1 MPQTT
6 LVVLNANVV
15 TLSSRQSRA
24 EAIAV
29 QNGRIIAVGSNTEIR
44 KYMDQHTT
52 VVDAKGKTVVPGLI
66 DCHVHMAA
74 FGLFLQQLN
83 LRNVESIREMQQKI
97 RKCVAENVESTW
109 ILGGRW
115 DHEKFAEKRYP
126 TRWDL
131 DAAVADRPVF
141 LVRVCGH
148 MAVANSKALRLAGL
162 VAETIVEGGSVDLD
176 PSTGQP
182 NGILRENA
190 LALIP
195 RVIPEPTMK
204 QREQACILAC
214 EKAVEAGLTGVHWLV
229 DSAEEI
235 RILQKL
241 DDEGKLPLRV
251 YLGVPVEFLDEL
263 VKVGFTTGFG
273 NEMVKLGFVKILS
286 DGSLGAQTAALKKP
300 YSDSPRRCGMM
311 LYTRRKLNEHVLK
324 AHKAGLQLGIH
335 AIGDRAIENVLNAL
349 EEALRK
355 FPRKDCRHRIEHCSV
370 LSPTLIRRMKHLHV
384 LASVQPHFIVSDFW
398 TAKRLGKK
406 RFQWTY
412 PFKTLKNQGVVVAS
426 GSDCPIESISPLL
439 GIWAAVCRKDN
450 VNENLTVTEALQTY
464 TVNAAFSSFDEHEKG
479 TIETGKFADF
489 VILSDDPFSL
499 KPSKIKTVTVEMTVV
514 NGKAVYVKKDFR

>member
-1 MPQTT
+1 MPQAT

-15 TLSSRQSRA
+15 TLSSKQSRA

-29 QNGRIIAVGSNTEIR
+29 QNGRIISVGSNTEIR
-44 KYMDQHTT
+44 KYVDQHTT

-66 DCHVHMAA
+66 DCHVHMAE
-74 FGLFLQQLN
+74 FGSFLLQLN

-97 RKCVAENVESTW
+97 REYAVKNAESSW

-115 DHEKFAEKRYP
+115 DHEKLAEKRYP

-131 DAAVADRPVF
+131 DAAVTDKPVF

-148 MAVANSKALRLAGL
+148 MAVANSKALELAGL
-162 VAETIVEGGSVDLD
+162 ITETIVEGGSVDLD

-182 NGILRENA
+182 NGIVRENA
-190 LALIP
+190 LALV
-195 RVIPEPTMK
+195 RRAIPEPTLK
-204 QREQACILAC
+204 QRERACILAC
-214 EKAVEAGLTGVHWLV
+214 EKAVEAGLTGVHWLL
-229 DSAEEI
+229 DSAEEM

-241 DDEGKLPLRV
+241 NDENKLPLRA

-263 VKVGFTTGFG
+263 VKIGFTTGFG

-300 YSDSPRRCGMM
+300 YSDNPRTCGMM

-335 AIGDRAIENVLNAL
+335 AIGDRAIENVLNAF
-349 EEALRK
+349 EKALKK
-355 FPRKDCRHRIEHCSV
+355 FPRKNCRHRIEHCSV
-370 LSPTLIRRMKHLHV
+370 LNPTLIRRMKRLHV
-384 LASVQPHFIVSDFW
+384 VASVQPHFIVSDFW

-406 RFQWTY
+406 RFRWAY
-412 PFKTLKNQGVVVAS
+412 PFKTLKNEGVVVAS

-450 VNENLTVTEALQTY
+450 VNENLTVMEALQTY
-464 TVNAAFSSFDEHEKG
+464 TVSAAFSSFDEDSKG

-489 VILSDDPFSL
+489 VILSDDQFSL
-499 KPSKIKTVTVEMTVV
+499 KLSKIKAVTVEMTVV
-514 NGKAVYVKKDFR
+514 NGKVVYVKEGFR